1 MASFDDLGLST
12 SIDQEINDSIDS
24 LLNNFL
30 YIHKNNNHNT
40 VDTDSFRNILFRI
53 HSLKCSL
60 ILIELKDIS
69 KSLHQLESFLS
80 KSFEKTGC
88 TEGVCD
94 IAIDY
99 LSKMRKALNTETDD
113 IRLLTNF
120 EHCYNCL
127 ENNNYQSVCP
137 SHHLYDQICNPNQES
152 EKFLDIFESAVNTFL
167 KLDSIQFEDVAIIGE
182 NPLVKILLNE
192 SNLTFRSYNCI
203 NQFYRKGHNLKGV
216 KLVIS
221 DLSNSEINPFY
232 LQNII
237 RSFSGDTKFCYV
249 VDNQRELINC
259 LMEVKLDHFNFI
271 VISKQSEKYI
281 DDILNVLKFISA
293 EKEASQYDR
302 DNEYADRRAY

>member
-99 LSKMRKALNTETDD
+99 LSKMRKALNTETD
-113 IRLLTNF
+113 
-120 EHCYNCL
+120 E
-127 ENNNYQSVCP
+127 
-137 SHHLYDQICNPNQES
+137 ICNPNQES